1 MFNNG
6 AQLPVPADSLVS
18 GNWVQDPM
26 TAQLPVP
33 QKPFFAQNPNLV
45 WIMGLTAATLVSS
58 LQENCQGGPVSAF
71 AYNLFSQQQYN
82 NNFWLTICDDAVEF
96 SLSQL
101 QVMQHGANPQ
111 QTVAAS
117 ARFYAAYAAAACV
130 PKWPALQ
137 NYMNQEMMAKV
148 AQLISQMQALQGAN
162 NSNHMGMYQPNAA
175 ARQNNGPWG
184 TGSSDVGQFAAG
196 AGTASLATNM
206 GSLAFTAAVHDENS
220 KFGNPGR
227 RKAVPDGRKPA
238 ATNEPVSDLAAL
250 GVVEVDTVGVAQP
263 AVASVH
269 PEVARAVRPRPRPQ
283 PLDQSAPVATQPAA
297 VAEPQA
303 PQSGMGGEI
312 PAAMMQSPA
321 PSLSV
326 SNDIPELDVL
336 GTDDS
341 AWADKIDQGH
351 FKFDDSPKPDYK
363 IDTAGRF
370 LVRPKRSGVSLP
382 ETLEDALL
390 EEEED
395 LETIDVVG
403 LPNGAED
410 LTVLELDDGN
420 VAVQV
425 AAGDPGRTWSI
436 QNPHNNP
443 YDPTRF
449 WRYLVQTESEGTFEA
464 FLLRD
469 KDVDYIDLEFD
480 ASKRATARQ
489 ERLSK
494 QVILADLS
502 VLQEIKP
509 RGVPYTI
516 IGATDQMDLL
526 EGDADQT
533 KLLDE
538 VEKFQ
543 GKLNFF
549 EAAEGQSEL
558 CDALYQIDHFFE
570 HVKAR
575 NAVPVTFGSFK
586 RSFVAPGIATK
597 VAAITESSKREQLPK
612 IILFIRDLEQYS
624 TRAYLYMNELLTKE
638 VNRVTDAAV
647 GFGEFSITNFAEDY
661 FELTTAIEESHGE
674 SAFNKLNEAVA
685 RCFLAFRFSYSGTT
699 LTIEHSYNV
708 MGLPIGFASFRLAT
722 KTGESYVV
730 TASEA
735 PELYT
740 LLDLVKC
747 EESTPKDAKTYITGL
762 DGEVFEAIESIWDE
776 GYVTLVRV

>member
-33 QKPFFAQNPNLV
+33 QKPFFVQNPNLI
-45 WIMGLTAATLVSS
+45 WIMGLTAATLVAS

-82 NNFWLTICDDAVEF
+82 NNFWLTICDDAAEF
-96 SLSQL
+96 ALQQL

-111 QTVAAS
+111 QTVASA

-137 NYMNQEMMAKV
+137 GYMNQEMMAKV
-148 AQLISQMQALQGAN
+148 SQLIAQMQTLQGAN
-162 NSNHMGMYQPNAA
+162 NANNMGMYQPNAA
-175 ARQNNGPWG
+175 SRQNNGPWG
-184 TGSSDVGQFAAG
+184 TGSSDVGQFATGTG
-196 AGTASLATNM
+196 AASLATNM

-250 GVVEVDTVGVAQP
+250 GVVEVDTVGVAKP

-269 PEVARAVRPRPRPQ
+269 PEVARAIRPRPRPQ
-283 PLDQSAPVATQPAA
+283 PLEQSASVEAQPTPVAP
-297 VAEPQA
+297 PQA

-312 PAAMMQSPA
+312 PAAVMQSPA

-336 GTDDS
+336 GVDDS

-351 FKFDDSPKPDYK
+351 FHFDDTPKPEYK
-363 IDTAGRF
+363 IDTVGRF
-370 LVRPKRSGVSLP
+370 LVRPKRSGITLP
-382 ETLEDALL
+382 ETLEDAKL
-390 EEEED
+390 EEDED
-395 LETIDVVG
+395 LEILDVAA
-403 LPNGAED
+403 LPNGPED

-425 AAGDPGRTWSI
+425 TAGDPGRTWSI

-443 YDPTRF
+443 YDPTLF
-449 WRYLVQTESEGTFEA
+449 LRYLVQTESEGTFEA

-480 ASKRATARQ
+480 LAKRARARQ
-489 ERLSK
+489 ERMSK

-516 IGATDQMDLL
+516 IGATDQLDLL

-549 EAAEGQSEL
+549 EAAEGQAEL
-558 CDALYQIDHFFE
+558 CNAIYQIDHFFE

-575 NAVPVTFGSFK
+575 NAVPVTFGRYT
-586 RSFVAPGIATK
+586 RSFIAPGITTK
-597 VAAITESSKREQLPK
+597 VAAITDCPRREQLPK
-612 IILFIRDLEQYS
+612 IILFVRDLEQYCP
-624 TRAYLYMNELLTKE
+624 RAFLYLNELLTKE

-647 GFGEFSITNFAEDY
+647 GFGEFSITSFADDY
-661 FELTTAIEESHGE
+661 FELTTTIEEGHGE

-685 RCFLAFRFSYSGTT
+685 RCFLSIGFSYKGTT
-699 LTIEHSYNV
+699 LTIEHAYNV
-708 MGLPIGFASFRLAT
+708 MGLPIGFASFKLPTR
-722 KTGESYVV
+722 TGESYVV

-747 EESTPKDAKTYITGL
+747 DEATPKNAKTYITGL

-776 GYVTLVRV
+776 GYVTLLRV